1 MQRTLGVAFVALL
14 ALELEVEGVRLID
27 WLWSLIDDPRHR
39 ADVHCE
45 TCT

>member
-27 WLWSLIDDPRHR
+27 WLSSLINDP
-39 ADVHCE
+39 APPPDVHCE